1 MDVFDMERE
10 QLSAASTAGNR
21 FKDIF
26 VSTHQ
31 IHSQSQIDWSH
42 LHQMEISSRYH
53 HHHHCL
59 HHLCHHHHHC
69 DYPHHY
75 HHNLCH
81 QSSINVQICRV
92 AANPSLSDREH
103 TLKRGR
109 WQGLI
114 FLFGKNMRG
123 RFSLFFSFLV
133 KISDSSSFPEKDY
146 YKGLRRESLSSFP
159 AWLKPNFTCWDKPLP
174 LNWVSKGLL
183 PS

>member
-133 KISDSSSFPEKDY
+133 KTLLHFQKRIITKVCEEKVFLHFPLDWN
-146 YKGLRRESLSSFP
+146 P
-159 AWLKPNFTCWDKPLP
+159 I
-174 LNWVSKGLL
+174 LL
-183 PS
+183 VGTSRYH

>member
-1 MDVFDMERE
+1 MFLIWKENSCLQIP
-10 QLSAASTAGNR
+10 QLAIVSKIYLFQHTRSTLNLR
-21 FKDIF
+21 LTDLIF
-26 VSTHQ
+26 IRWKSPIYH
-31 IHSQSQIDWSH
+31 
-42 LHQMEISSRYH
+42 H

-114 FLFGKNMRG
+114 FLFVKNMRG

-159 AWLKPNFTCWDKPLP
+159 A
-174 LNWVSKGLL
+174 
-183 PS
+183 

>member
-31 IHSQSQIDWSH
+31 IQSQSQIDWSH
-42 LHQMEISSRYH
+42 LHQMEISYLH
-53 HHHHCL
+53 HHPHHCL

-133 KISDSSSFPEKDY
+133 KNLRLFFIS
-146 YKGLRRESLSSFP
+146 R
-159 AWLKPNFTCWDKPLP
+159 
-174 LNWVSKGLL
+174 KGLL
-183 PS
+183 QRFAKRKSFFISRLTETQFYLLGQAATTKLSF